1 MEITKIEKTTKT
13 VGTVRERER
22 ESNRLEK
29 VAQFCDAKNVSVNN
43 KIDKQKRIDYIAN
56 RRKEKLLFTG

>member
-22 ESNRLEK
+22 ER
-29 VAQFCDAKNVSVNN
+29 AMD
-43 KIDKQKRIDYIAN
+43 QK
-56 RRKEKLLFTG
+56 KLLNFVMLKM